1 LTLYR
6 SITAEVTGSIPVTP
20 TSTNAFLG
28 PCGDAG
34 CQQVGAVAR
43 WDSKPPPGS
52 SDDPV
57 RGGKGL
63 RPASARAC
71 RDRLSPT
78 PTAAFRCRADL
89 ARTTPCP
96 TASSRPQRPRPTSAC
111 LTASVGRPGGP
122 LWPRRTGLES
132 VQGLLPR
139 GERLEDKGGAARL
152 LFVEECRA
160 LQLIALGNRAVLED
174 VAPATRPP
182 TMLRVTR
189 RHKQEHVSTA
199 RPMASTADDSLRE
212 PEQEGDQDQ
221 PARGWT
227 SDRVGWE
234 PCHGADPTRPL
245 QPLGE
250 WSGRVSGR
258 ALRAID
264 ATACPRRAPGRRRC
278 PSAIA
283 TLLERALLDRAG
295 SSGRTAWAFAGNSG
309 DTDPHRRR

>member
-1 LTLYR
+1 
-6 SITAEVTGSIPVTP
+6 
-20 TSTNAFLG
+20 
-28 PCGDAG
+28 
-34 CQQVGAVAR
+34 
-43 WDSKPPPGS
+43 
-52 SDDPV
+52 
-57 RGGKGL
+57 
-63 RPASARAC
+63 
-71 RDRLSPT
+71 
-78 PTAAFRCRADL
+78 
-89 ARTTPCP
+89 
-96 TASSRPQRPRPTSAC
+96 
-111 LTASVGRPGGP
+111 
-122 LWPRRTGLES
+122 
-132 VQGLLPR
+132 
-139 GERLEDKGGAARL
+139 
-152 LFVEECRA
+152 
-160 LQLIALGNRAVLED
+160 VLED

-212 PEQEGDQDQ
+212 PEQEGGQDQ

-227 SDRVGWE
+227 SGWVGSNRAMA
-234 PCHGADPTRPL
+234 PILHAPL

-250 WSGRVSGR
+250 WSGRVSGG

-295 SSGRTAWAFAGNSG
+295 SSDRTAWAFVANSG